1 MFIPEYNSKYFL
13 KNTCTIA
20 VRNHSHWCGLCSGLK
35 RALVSH
41 SNMPSTVTSYFLF
54 MLSESYNT
62 QGQKAIFTST
72 NRISSSV
79 TLLQVPELLSPASF
93 VVFLNSSKYT

>member
-1 MFIPEYNSKYFL
+1 
-13 KNTCTIA
+13 
-20 VRNHSHWCGLCSGLK
+20 
-35 RALVSH
+35 
-41 SNMPSTVTSYFLF
+41 

-79 TLLQVPELLSPASF
+79 TLLQVPELLSQQVLLFSSIPSST
-93 VVFLNSSKYT
+93 LNVIPDVTEHRRANMYENHKTQ